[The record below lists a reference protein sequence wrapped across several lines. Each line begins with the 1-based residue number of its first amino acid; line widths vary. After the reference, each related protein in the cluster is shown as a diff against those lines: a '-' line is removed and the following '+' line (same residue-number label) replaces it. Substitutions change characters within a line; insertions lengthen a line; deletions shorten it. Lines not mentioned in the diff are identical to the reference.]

1 MPNGDVKIR
10 NRADAF
16 AVGQGECDTLLNN
29 DGIYGSLACD
39 AVAVQAEHH
48 AVRGLPCL
56 VFGKRH
62 IAGQVV
68 VARTGDAGQL
78 LRCSDCHPA
87 SMVGVFGHIPILR
100 QQLDL
105 PSCPLQN
112 DVCSV
117 LSVKPCRRSFHK
129 RQPPLSPLKRPM
141 PFPIKRPVVGA
152 SACCWG
158 FVPSVCL
165 RLLLR
170 VSPAVSSER

>member
-48 AVRGLPCL
+48 AVRGLPCF

-68 VARTGDAGQL
+68 VARTGDAGQN
-78 LRCSDCHPA
+78 PK
-87 SMVGVFGHIPILR
+87 I
-100 QQLDL
+100 
-105 PSCPLQN
+105 
-112 DVCSV
+112 
-117 LSVKPCRRSFHK
+117 
-129 RQPPLSPLKRPM
+129 
-141 PFPIKRPVVGA
+141 
-152 SACCWG
+152 
-158 FVPSVCL
+158 
-165 RLLLR
+165 
-170 VSPAVSSER
+170 